1 MDVHSTWFGV
11 MAETGVFGISFF
23 VAMIA
28 ALGLSLWRAIHRLE
42 ELNADPVTRAFALGL
57 FAGLAGFCVSGT
69 FLTQGFTW
77 PIYLQLGFTAALNS
91 YVNSLQRQSN
101 AGPAAAPAVQTP
113 APRLAT

>member
-1 MDVHSTWFGV
+1 MV
-11 MAETGVFGISFF
+11 I
-23 VAMIA
+23 AMIA
-28 ALGLSLWRAIHRLE
+28 ALGLSLWRAIHRLD

-91 YVNSLQRQSN
+91 YVNRLQRQSH
-101 AGPAAAPAVQTP
+101 ATPAAAPAAGMP
-113 APRLAT
+113 APSPAPAG